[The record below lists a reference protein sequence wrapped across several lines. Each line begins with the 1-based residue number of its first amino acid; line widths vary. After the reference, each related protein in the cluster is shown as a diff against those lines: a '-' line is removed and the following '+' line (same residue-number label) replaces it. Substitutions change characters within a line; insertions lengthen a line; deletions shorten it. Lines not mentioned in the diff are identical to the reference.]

1 MLDIK
6 ITRTTSPKEKPQ
18 DETKL
23 GFGKKFTD
31 HMFVMDYT
39 EGEGW
44 HDARIVPYAPFPLDP
59 ATVVFHYAQEI
70 FEGMKA
76 YRTADDTIQLFRP
89 DCNAKRFQDSADR
102 LCIPKIPEEDF
113 VQAVEALVD
122 VERDWVPHTDGASLY
137 IRPFIFANDVGL
149 GVHASKHYIFCIIC
163 APSGAYYAEG
173 INPVR
178 IYVEDE
184 YIRAAPGLTGFTKC
198 GGNYAASIKAG
209 ELAEEQGYAQV
220 LWLDGVEKKYVEE
233 VGSMNIMFKIDGKVY
248 TAATV
253 GTVLPGVTRRS
264 CIELLKDWGYEV
276 IEGKLAIADIM
287 QAARDGKLE
296 EVFGTGTAAVI
307 SPVGELRYEGDV
319 AHINNGEIG
328 CMVLGSWAYPQMEA
342 AGENGADIGYMPFPI
357 TVNGEQ
363 YASAGADYSYGINAN
378 ATDDEKAAAMVF
390 VKWMTEKSGFSY
402 NEDGLPVAA
411 SSTDT
416 KLSFDGV
423 TFLEDEPALEGE
435 EDFLNEMNAESE
447 LNINAGGDSKIQA
460 IIEHASNGD
469 KTFDEIMDE
478 WNTAWSDAQE
488 SNGIEVTE

>member
-6 ITRTTSPKEKPQ
+6 ITRTTCPKEKPQ
-18 DETKL
+18 DESKL

-44 HDARIVPYAPFPLDP
+44 HDARIVPYAPFQLDP

-89 DCNAKRFQDSADR
+89 ECNAKRMQDSADR
-102 LCIPKIPEEDF
+102 LCIPKIPVEDYI
-113 VQAVEALVD
+113 QAVEALVD
-122 VERDWVPHTDGASLY
+122 VDRDWVPHSDGASLY

-209 ELAEEQGYAQV
+209 ELAEERGFSQV

-233 VGSMNIMFKIDGKVY
+233 VGSMNIMFKVDGEIY
-248 TAATV
+248 TAPTV
-253 GTVLPGVTRRS
+253 GTVLPGITRMS
-264 CIELLKDWGYEV
+264 CIELLKKWGYKVHEERFT
-276 IEGKLAIADIM
+276 IDFIM
-287 QAARDGKLE
+287 NAAKTGKLE

-307 SPVGELRYEGDV
+307 SPVGGLTYEGDSEV
-319 AHINNGEIG
+319 INNGEIG
-328 CMVLGSWAYPQMEA
+328 
-342 AGENGADIGYMPFPI
+342 
-357 TVNGEQ
+357 
-363 YASAGADYSYGINAN
+363 
-378 ATDDEKAAAMVF
+378 
-390 VKWMTEKSGFSY
+390 
-402 NEDGLPVAA
+402 
-411 SSTDT
+411 
-416 KLSFDGV
+416 
-423 TFLEDEPALEGE
+423 
-435 EDFLNEMNAESE
+435 
-447 LNINAGGDSKIQA
+447 
-460 IIEHASNGD
+460 
-469 KTFDEIMDE
+469 
-478 WNTAWSDAQE
+478 
-488 SNGIEVTE
+488 EVTQKLYDTLTGIQFGKQADDMGWIVPVE

>member
-1 MLDIK
+1 MQPALLCEIRKEGKFIMLDIK

-18 DETKL
+18 DESKL

-44 HDARIVPYAPFPLDP
+44 HDPRIVPYG
-59 ATVVFHYAQEI
+59 H
-70 FEGMKA
+70 FE
-76 YRTADDTIQLFRP
+76 LFRP
-89 DCNAKRFQDSADR
+89 ECNAKLFQDSADR
-102 LCIPKIPEEDF
+102 LCIPKIPVEDYI
-113 VQAVEALVD
+113 QAVEALVD
-122 VERDWVPHTDGASLY
+122 VDRDWVPHSDGASLY
-137 IRPFIFANDVGL
+137 IRPFVFANDVGL

-287 QAARDGKLE
+287 QAAREGKLE
-296 EVFGTGTAAVI
+296 EVFGTGTAAVV
-307 SPVGELRYEGDV
+307 SPVKELVWKGEHAYIGD
-319 AHINNGEIG
+319 GKIG
-328 CMVLGSWAYPQMEA
+328 PVTQKLY
-342 AGENGADIGYMPFPI
+342 D
-357 TVNGEQ
+357 T
-363 YASAGADYSYGINAN
+363 
-378 ATDDEKAAAMVF
+378 
-390 VKWMTEKSGFSY
+390 MTGMQWGKI
-402 NEDGLPVAA
+402 P
-411 SSTDT
+411 DT
-416 KLSFDGV
+416 KGWIV
-423 TFLEDEPALEGE
+423 PVEKK
-435 EDFLNEMNAESE
+435 N
-447 LNINAGGDSKIQA
+447 
-460 IIEHASNGD
+460 
-469 KTFDEIMDE
+469 
-478 WNTAWSDAQE
+478 
-488 SNGIEVTE
+488 